1 VLLAL
6 VPVPMLPSEV
16 VHLLWLVFPG
26 SGYSCSYSY
35 TSCNCGFCPG
45 HLSWPREPAVHRAG
59 HNRVE
64 GHGLPRLGA
73 ASSAVAD
80 SRVADSREDVHS
92 KDLVQAAD
100 HSSRKVDIQEVD
112 IREVHAYAEEAAR
125 RVHRSPA
132 VVSHSSPVVAGA
144 GSQEEVVL
152 A

>member
-1 VLLAL
+1 
-6 VPVPMLPSEV
+6 M
-16 VHLLWLVFPG
+16 
-26 SGYSCSYSY
+26 
-35 TSCNCGFCPG
+35 
-45 HLSWPREPAVHRAG
+45 
-59 HNRVE
+59 E
-64 GHGLPRLGA
+64 GHGLPGLGA

-100 HSSRKVDIQEVD
+100 HSSRKVDSQEVE

-125 RVHRSPA
+125 RVRRSPA